1 MIQKMYP
8 AVCVAIPIYLVM
20 RGVGLI
26 DTIPGLVIVN
36 TSFNLPMTIWLMI
49 GFFQD
54 VPDGIEQSGKIDEYL
69 ISRTQRID
77 DDDPMSFHGRM
88 KREFYDRVDPKLVM
102 PESQRHFPEPGR
114 EAQYDRMLED
124 LGGADM
130 CFGGLGINGHVA
142 FNEAVDAG
150 DPIAADE
157 FANLG
162 TRILPITRETRAINA
177 FGYQRG
183 DLMGMP
189 ELCITIGMKQ
199 ILASRKIYIALNRP
213 WQHGP
218 LKHVLLDPEQPQW
231 PATLLRRVKELQYCM
246 TSDIAKGI
254 VTD

>member
-1 MIQKMYP
+1 
-8 AVCVAIPIYLVM
+8 
-20 RGVGLI
+20 
-26 DTIPGLVIVN
+26 
-36 TSFNLPMTIWLMI
+36 
-49 GFFQD
+49 
-54 VPDGIEQSGKIDEYL
+54 
-69 ISRTQRID
+69 
-77 DDDPMSFHGRM
+77 MSFYGRM
-88 KREFYDRVDPKLVM
+88 KREFYDRVDPELVM

-189 ELCITIGMKQ
+189 ELVHHHRHEADPGIPENLYC
-199 ILASRKIYIALNRP
+199 
-213 WQHGP
+213 
-218 LKHVLLDPEQPQW
+218 PEQ
-231 PATLLRRVKELQYCM
+231 TLAAWAAEACA
-246 TSDIAKGI
+246 S
-254 VTD
+254 